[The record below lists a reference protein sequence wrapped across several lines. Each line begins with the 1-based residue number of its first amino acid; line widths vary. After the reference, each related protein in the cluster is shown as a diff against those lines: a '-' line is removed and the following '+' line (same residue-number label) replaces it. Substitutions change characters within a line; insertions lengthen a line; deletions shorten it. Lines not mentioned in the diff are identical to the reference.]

1 MQDIDALMNMGRPPE
16 GDRKPEERVSVPK
29 LIPEPKP
36 APEKKPEPKP
46 KKMTEVERLEAR
58 RKREKEQGKKTT
70 AKLAKARRAE
80 KRKAEQAAKKKRQD
94 KAEAFLAYCE
104 NTEVTVAATENG
116 QTQALQLYDYIVW
129 AMWNE
134 GKALP

>member
-16 GDRKPEERVSVPK
+16 GDRKPEGQVPV
-29 LIPEPKP
+29 
-36 APEKKPEPKP
+36 PEPKP
-46 KKMTEVERLEAR
+46 KKMTEVERLEQQ
-58 RKREKEQGKKTT
+58 RKRQSEQKKKTT

-94 KAEAFLAYCE
+94 KAEAILAFCE
-104 NTEVTVAATENG
+104 NTEVTITIMENG
-116 QTQALQLYDYIVW
+116 QKRTLQLYDYIVW
-129 AMWNE
+129 EMGNE

>member
-1 MQDIDALMNMGRPPE
+1 MQDIDALMGMGCPPE
-16 GDRKPEERVSVPK
+16 GDRKPEGRVPV
-29 LIPEPKP
+29 PEPKP

-80 KRKAEQAAKKKRQD
+80 KRKAEQAAKKRRQD
-94 KAEAFLAYCE
+94 KAEAFLAFCE
-104 NTEVTVAATENG
+104 NTEIAISVTENG
-116 QTQALQLYDYIVW
+116 QKRSLQLYDYVVW
-129 AMWNE
+129 AMGNE